1 MDALLSISQRL
12 SAQMSA
18 LDFPTPELVYNP
30 LEYAWAPHQQ
40 YLRTY
45 ARPHARVLMVGM
57 NPGPWGMAQTGVP
70 FGDVPSVRDWMGIDA
85 EVGKPPFEHPKR
97 KVKGF
102 QLKRREGSG
111 KRLWGW
117 AEDRFQTPDAFFD
130 VCFVHN
136 YCPLLFLHESGRNLV
151 PEKLSKAERESII
164 GPCDQALREVVAALK
179 PEVVIGVGKFAEG
192 RASEALGIAPGEARE
207 GIALDR
213 ILHPSPASPLAN
225 KNWGGQV
232 DPVLRRYGVPV

>member
-1 MDALLSISQRL
+1 MDALVDISRSL
-12 SAQMSA
+12 SAQMNA
-18 LDFPTPELVYNP
+18 LEFPTPALVYNP
-30 LEYAWAPHQQ
+30 LTYAWAPHEQ
-40 YLRTY
+40 YLRRY
-45 ARPHARVLMVGM
+45 ARPSARVVMVGM

-70 FGDVPSVRDWMGIDA
+70 FGDVPSVRDWMGISA
-85 EVGKPPFEHPKR
+85 EVGHPPEEHPTR
-97 KVKGF
+97 RIEGF
-102 QLKRREGSG
+102 ALKRREGSG

-117 AEDRFQTPDAFFD
+117 AEDRFARADAFFQ

-151 PEKLSKAERESII
+151 PEKLTKPERAAII
-164 GPCDQALREVVAALK
+164 GPCDAALREVVAAIA
-179 PEVVIGVGKFAEG
+179 PDVVIAVGKFAEG
-192 RASEALGIAPGEARE
+192 RASEALGIPPGETRD
-207 GIALDR
+207 GVALDR